1 MEIPNLS
8 GAITKDDIKKK
19 GGSFKADYIPW
30 AKTQKILSENAPGW
44 FFNMEPAPDG
54 TFIWKTPKDSGFIM
68 GYFQKDNYKTPLFPY
83 AITDHT
89 HKAISYKNISS
100 KEFCNNHRRALCATA
115 CYTFNLAYEL
125 WAQIEIKEEEE
136 QEVVKEVVEEVV
148 EEIPDTLFDEF
159 KKTYEKQNDDM
170 KNQIFEHLEIK
181 TLEDAKTCGIESV
194 NDIIS
199 SLKEE

>member
-8 GAITKDDIKKK
+8 GVITKDDIKKK

-30 AKTQKILSENAPGW
+30 AQTQKILSENAPGW
-44 FFNMEPAPDG
+44 FFNIEPAPDG
-54 TFIWKTPKDSGFIM
+54 SFIWKTPKDSGFIM
-68 GYFQKDNYKTPLFPY
+68 GYFQKDNYKTPMFPY

-125 WAQIEIKEEEE
+125 WAQIEIQEEGEEEE
-136 QEVVKEVVEEVV
+136 QEEVIEEVG
-148 EEIPDTLFDEF
+148 DKLLGEF
-159 KKTYEKQNDDM
+159 KETYEKQNDDI
-170 KNQIFEHLEIK
+170 KGQIHDFLKIKTFGEIK
-181 TLEDAKTCGIESV
+181 TCNVEDIK
-194 NDIIS
+194 DIVS
-199 SLKEE
+199 KLNKRNEE

>member
-1 MEIPNLS
+1 MEIPDLS

-30 AKTQKILSENAPGW
+30 AQTQKILSENAPGW
-44 FFNMEPAPDG
+44 FFNIEPAPDG
-54 TFIWKTPKDSGFIM
+54 SFIWKTPKDSGFIM
-68 GYFQKDNYKTPLFPY
+68 GYFQKDNYKTPMFPY

-125 WAQIEIKEEEE
+125 WAQIEIQEEGEKEE
-136 QEVVKEVVEEVV
+136 QEEVIEEVS
-148 EEIPDTLFDEF
+148 DKLFDEF
-159 KKTYEKQNDDM
+159 KKTYEEQDDDL
-170 KNQIFEHLEIK
+170 KSHILDFLKIRTFGEIK
-181 TLEDAKTCGIESV
+181 TCSVEDI
-194 NDIIS
+194 
-199 SLKEE
+199 KEIVSRINKRNEE